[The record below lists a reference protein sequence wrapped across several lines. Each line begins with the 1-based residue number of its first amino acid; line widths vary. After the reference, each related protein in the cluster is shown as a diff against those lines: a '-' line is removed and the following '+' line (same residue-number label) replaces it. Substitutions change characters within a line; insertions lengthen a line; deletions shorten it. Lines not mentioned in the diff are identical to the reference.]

1 MPLPKNF
8 KLDADKRTRLGGQL
22 LRLAHRYDRALA
34 ERLKHWNLSPS
45 HYEILK
51 LLYAAEDYSL
61 RHKDISQALGVTLPS
76 VTLAIRKLGSMKL
89 VGRQKGEDKR
99 ERIVSLT
106 VKGAEYL
113 GELYDSHEGFAEDLF
128 TAISAKSATN
138 LGSSIG
144 KLLTR
149 LTVLEVK
156 GKSKSKA

>member
-8 KLDADKRTRLGGQL
+8 KLDADKRARLGGQL

-34 ERLKHWNLSPS
+34 DRLKRWNLSPT

-51 LLYAAEDYSL
+51 LLYAAEDYSM
-61 RHKDISQALGVTLPS
+61 RHKEIAQALGVTLPS

-89 VGRQKGEDKR
+89 IGRQKGEDKR

-113 GELYDSHEGFAEDLF
+113 GDLYDTHEGFAEDLF
-128 TAISAKSATN
+128 TAISDKSSKN
-138 LGSSIG
+138 LQASIG

-149 LTVLEVK
+149 LTVLED
-156 GKSKSKA
+156 SEKAKA